1 MYHCFAEYERGMSMT
16 IDEMKEAWIQQV
28 PVILHHEVINP
39 RNETDGQYE
48 YKRIIGY
55 AEELPTPDSDVIT
68 KVKLEDK
75 CGRSVTYAKL
85 EDLRLKV

>member
-1 MYHCFAEYERGMSMT
+1 MT
-16 IDEMKEAWIQQV
+16 FDEMKEAWIQQV
-28 PVILHHEVINP
+28 PVILCTDVINP

-55 AEELPTPDSDVIT
+55 ANELPTPDSDAIT

-85 EDLRLKV
+85 EDLKLKN

>member
-1 MYHCFAEYERGMSMT
+1 MT
-16 IDEMKEAWIQQV
+16 FDEMKEAWIQQV

-55 AEELPTPDSDVIT
+55 AVELPTSDSEIKVI
-68 KVKLEDK
+68 VKLEDY
-75 CGRSVTYAKL
+75 CGHSIAYDEPKN
-85 EDLRLKV
+85 LRLKV